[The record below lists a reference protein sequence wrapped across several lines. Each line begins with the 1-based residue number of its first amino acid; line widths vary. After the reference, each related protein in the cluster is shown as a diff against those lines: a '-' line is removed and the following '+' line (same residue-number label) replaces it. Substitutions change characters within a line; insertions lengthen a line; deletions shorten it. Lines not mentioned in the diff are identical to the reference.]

1 VDGYYSGA
9 MLALAVLL
17 AERDSVY
24 DDMVVKF
31 LEQLVLVM
39 DLWTPPLL

>member
-1 VDGYYSGA
+1 MGYYSGA

-31 LEQLVLVM
+31 LGAAGLGDRRAGSLR
-39 DLWTPPLL
+39 LL

>member
-1 VDGYYSGA
+1 LTKQTARRGLGYYSGA

-31 LEQLVLVM
+31 LEQLV
-39 DLWTPPLL
+39 W